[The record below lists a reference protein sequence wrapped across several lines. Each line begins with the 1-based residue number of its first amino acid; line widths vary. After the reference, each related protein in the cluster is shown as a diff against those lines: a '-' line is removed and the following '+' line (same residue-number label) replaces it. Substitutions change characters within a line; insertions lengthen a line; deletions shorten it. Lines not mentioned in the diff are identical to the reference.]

1 MKTDT
6 QYIIVAMIVMLI
18 CLVLLTSC
26 SKTHRHAAGSEIS
39 IELPHTQQ
47 DAQKGGAV

>member
-18 CLVLLTSC
+18 CLVLFFSC
-26 SKTHRHAAGSEIS
+26 SRTHRHAAGSEIS
-39 IELPHTQQ
+39 IELPQTLQ
-47 DAQKGGAV
+47 DTKGGAK

>member
-18 CLVLLTSC
+18 CLVLFCSC
-26 SKTHRHAAGSEIS
+26 SRTHRHAAGNEIS

-47 DAQKGGAV
+47 DAQKGGAE